1 MYQSNNA
8 QYIVHIKIK
17 PVFCMLQ
24 SFRLFLCKVDVLAAE
39 DFQCFTRRIGMFKSM
54 MQKGSGLETSPEASL
69 LNVSRR
75 THEQPQIPAVG
86 CSWIC
91 RLEVVSILS
100 AKYVQFLILW
110 KT

>member
-1 MYQSNNA
+1 MYQSNND
-8 QYIVHIKIK
+8 QYTIDIKIK
-17 PVFCMLQ
+17 PDFCMLQ
-24 SFRLFLCKVDVLAAE
+24 SFRLFLCKVNVLAAE

-69 LNVSRR
+69 LNDLNVSRT
-75 THEQPQIPAVG
+75 THEQPQTPAVG

-100 AKYVQFLILW
+100 AKYVQF
-110 KT
+110 